1 MNPVLMRAKALA
13 FGTEEHTEA
22 RDLDFVLR
30 CGELTALVGEQDSGR
45 QILFDGLN
53 GNCAV
58 QRGMILTPEGKI
70 FPLQKKV
77 FAAGSFFTEETSS
90 RVQGV
95 ELTEMLFLMQPGGCK
110 RLHWNTARRRKWAQE
125 LLDQVQLERD
135 VREDVSRLS
144 PMECFQLNLAAAL
157 DSGASL
163 MTIQEDFEGFSV
175 ADFDQLVPILKKLQQ
190 TTGLA
195 ILLNTNSLRA
205 LEKLADE
212 VFVFRNGTIAK
223 KLRGEKIAPRTI
235 LDHLGGAQA
244 ASEAPR
250 PQRET
255 LFAIQG
261 LRVRGCSCP
270 IVLHRGEVL
279 HVVDYDVREKQ
290 ELYRILSGQQLAPG
304 VSLQYEGHLLP
315 QNWSCNP
322 ERYPITALDRFGAQG
337 LFPQM
342 SVAQNLIF
350 PALRRLCG
358 PFGLL
363 DKGLERAALQE
374 WDGKDQL
381 NGKNMAQLTQAQAI
395 ALQMESWT
403 LARRKVLILLEPF
416 LHTDNASRSVL
427 QRAFA
432 RFREQGGAILVISS
446 SRTSYLGISEQDA
459 AAEQWAPWYDRIL
472 DVQEVCRDET

>member
-1 MNPVLMRAKALA
+1 
-13 FGTEEHTEA
+13 
-22 RDLDFVLR
+22 
-30 CGELTALVGEQDSGR
+30 
-45 QILFDGLN
+45 
-53 GNCAV
+53 
-58 QRGMILTPEGKI
+58 
-70 FPLQKKV
+70 
-77 FAAGSFFTEETSS
+77 
-90 RVQGV
+90 
-95 ELTEMLFLMQPGGCK
+95 
-110 RLHWNTARRRKWAQE
+110 
-125 LLDQVQLERD
+125 
-135 VREDVSRLS
+135 
-144 PMECFQLNLAAAL
+144 MECFQLNLAAAL

-315 QNWSCNP
+315 QNWSCTP

-363 DKGLERAALQE
+363 DNGLERAALQE

>member
-1 MNPVLMRAKALA
+1 MLLPHRAAP
-13 FGTEEHTEA
+13 
-22 RDLDFVLR
+22 
-30 CGELTALVGEQDSGR
+30 
-45 QILFDGLN
+45 GL
-53 GNCAV
+53 
-58 QRGMILTPEGKI
+58 
-70 FPLQKKV
+70 
-77 FAAGSFFTEETSS
+77 
-90 RVQGV
+90 
-95 ELTEMLFLMQPGGCK
+95 
-110 RLHWNTARRRKWAQE
+110 
-125 LLDQVQLERD
+125 
-135 VREDVSRLS
+135 
-144 PMECFQLNLAAAL
+144 
-157 DSGASL
+157 
-163 MTIQEDFEGFSV
+163 
-175 ADFDQLVPILKKLQQ
+175 
-190 TTGLA
+190 
-195 ILLNTNSLRA
+195 
-205 LEKLADE
+205 
-212 VFVFRNGTIAK
+212 
-223 KLRGEKIAPRTI
+223 
-235 LDHLGGAQA
+235 
-244 ASEAPR
+244 
-250 PQRET
+250 
-255 LFAIQG
+255 
-261 LRVRGCSCP
+261 
-270 IVLHRGEVL
+270 L